1 MKKLAV
7 RKPDVFALFS
17 NLLMV
22 SAVVAASAPVLLGDR
37 LVLIASGVV
46 RQGAILLQEVSL
58 SLQRLLS

>member
-7 RKPDVFALFS
+7 RKLDITPLLS
-17 NLLMV
+17 NLLII
-22 SAVVAASAPVLLGDR
+22 SAVVTAAAPVVLGDR

-46 RQGAILLQEVSL
+46 RQGAILLQEVSI